1 MLKSYIFE
9 PVLDTASY
17 TEHYEIQFEHLGQCY
32 GPGVPKLEQHH
43 HYHELVLGELQY
55 TMVTYGTASAYGGQL
70 HHGPLALEDTLDQ
83 RPLEEHGYNYC
94 R

>member
-1 MLKSYIFE
+1 MFE
-9 PVLDTASY
+9 IIWDTALY
-17 TEHYEIQFEHLGQCY
+17 TEPLGYAVEHLGQCC

-43 HYHELVLGELQY
+43 HYHELVLEELQY
-55 TMVTYGTASAYGGQL
+55 TMFTYDTASAYGGQL